1 MKNIIKIFCADF
13 RRLSTNV
20 VAVVVI
26 MGLSVI
32 PSLYAWF
39 NILSNWD
46 PYAQEATSNLKIAVV
61 SQDEGTE
68 VAGISMNIGDNVL
81 SGLKENKTIG
91 WVFPDTLEEATDGV
105 YSGEYYAAL
114 VISKDFSKDM
124 VSFMSG
130 DVTHPKITYYENEK
144 KNAIAPKITS
154 KAKTAVQEQ
163 VNSTFVSTIA
173 ESLMKVSNV
182 LVDTDGNVS
191 LVDAV
196 TGRLDELDG
205 DLQNYINIMNSFIS
219 VTGSASSL
227 IDTTQVM
234 IPDLNDLVG
243 NGQNT
248 VNAMQGAVTSGT
260 ASADTVSDMVS
271 YSLDMI
277 GTTLDQ
283 VSSMIQ
289 NDLSNLEGKEGSVTN
304 GLAGAQAI
312 MPYLKQM
319 FGSTTSSIVVYDGVD
334 AQVIEIQTQ
343 FDQISTDLEAV
354 STNAGAGSDA
364 VKALEQQILG
374 EISTCKTKINALGD
388 TYTYSIKPQLRSTIN
403 SMQGSLNS
411 AQAILSGVDGDLS
424 GVTDVLEEYGDTL
437 SSGMEGLVSSRD
449 MAVDMKEKLD
459 QIRTD
464 ITTLTGDEQYKE
476 LLDVL
481 KTDPEL
487 LGSFISSPVALDTE
501 AVYEIAN
508 YGSSM
513 SPFYTILAIWVGAL
527 ILVAIIHVKVHP
539 EPGIMETKPYQQFFG
554 RYITFFLIGQVQTLI
569 AVLGDLFYIKIQ
581 CHNPFLFWFACA
593 MSSFAFTMLIYSLT
607 VAFETV
613 GEAVAVVIMVIQVA
627 GAGGTF
633 PIETLPKI
641 YQAIYRFLPFSFGMN
656 ALRETIG
663 GMYAMTYWKCILK
676 LCIVVCVGLFIGLV
690 VAVPFR
696 KLNRMIDKS
705 KEKSGIML

>member
-1 MKNIIKIFCADF
+1 MKNIIRIFCADF

-26 MGLSVI
+26 IGLSVI

-39 NILSNWD
+39 NILSNWN
-46 PYAQEATSNLKIAVV
+46 PYSQDATSNLKIAVV

-68 VAGISMNIGDNVL
+68 VAGISMNIGDSVL

-91 WVFPDTLEEATDGV
+91 WVFPDTLDEATDGV

-114 VISKDFSKDM
+114 VISEDFSKDM

-163 VNSTFVSTIA
+163 VNSTFISTIA
-173 ESLMKVSNV
+173 ESLMKASNV
-182 LVDTDGNVS
+182 LADTDGNVS
-191 LVDAV
+191 IVDAV
-196 TGRLDELDG
+196 TARLDELDG
-205 DLQNYINIMNSFIS
+205 DLQNYITIMNSFIS

-227 IDTTQVM
+227 IDTTQTM
-234 IPDLNDLVG
+234 IPDLNNLVG

-248 VNAMQGAVTSGT
+248 VNAMQGAITSGT

-271 YSLDMI
+271 YSLDMM

-283 VSSMIQ
+283 VSAIVQS
-289 NDLSNLEGKEGSVTN
+289 DLSNLEGKEGTVTN
-304 GLAGAQAI
+304 GLTGAQAV

-319 FGSTTSSIVVYDGVD
+319 FGSATASISGYEEVNT
-334 AQVIEIQTQ
+334 QVSTIQTQ
-343 FDQISTDLEAV
+343 LNQIATDLDSVA
-354 STNAGAGSDA
+354 TNAGAGVDA
-364 VKALEQQILG
+364 VKTLEQQIIN
-374 EISTCKTKINALGD
+374 EISACKTQINALGD
-388 TYTYSIKPQLRSTIN
+388 TYNYSIKPQLRSTIN

-411 AQAILSGVDGDLS
+411 AQAILAGVDGDFS
-424 GVTDVLEEYGDTL
+424 GVTEVLDEYGDTL
-437 SSGMEGLVSSRD
+437 ASGMDGLVSSRD

-464 ITTLTGDEQYKE
+464 ITTLTSDEQYQE
-476 LLDVL
+476 MLDVL

-487 LGSFISSPVALDTE
+487 LGSFISSPVRLNTE
-501 AVYEIAN
+501 AVYEIGN
-508 YGSSM
+508 YGSAM

-554 RYITFFLIGQVQTLI
+554 RYITFFLIGQIQTLI
-569 AVLGDLFYIKIQ
+569 AVLGDLFYIRIQ

-607 VAFETV
+607 VAFGTV
-613 GEAVAVVIMVIQVA
+613 GEAVAVVIMVVQVA

-663 GMYAMTYWKCILK
+663 GMYAMDYWKCILK
-676 LCIVVCVGLFIGLV
+676 LCAVVAIGLV
-690 VAVPFR
+690 IGLAVAVPFR
-696 KLNRMIDKS
+696 KLNHMIDKS

>member
-1 MKNIIKIFCADF
+1 
-13 RRLSTNV
+13 
-20 VAVVVI
+20 
-26 MGLSVI
+26 
-32 PSLYAWF
+32 
-39 NILSNWD
+39 
-46 PYAQEATSNLKIAVV
+46 
-61 SQDEGTE
+61 
-68 VAGISMNIGDNVL
+68 MNIGDNVI
-81 SGLKENKTIG
+81 SGLKENETIG
-91 WVFPDTLEEATDGV
+91 WVFPDTTEEATEGV

-114 VISKDFSKDM
+114 VISKDFSSDM
-124 VSFMSG
+124 ISFMSG
-130 DVTHPKITYYENEK
+130 EVTHPKITYYENEK

-154 KAKTAVQEQ
+154 KAKTAVQGQ

-182 LVDTDGNVS
+182 LTDTDGNVS
-191 LVDAV
+191 LTDAV

-234 IPDLNDLVG
+234 IPDLNNLVG

-248 VNAMQGAVTSGT
+248 VNAMQGAITSGT

-277 GTTLDQ
+277 GSTLDQ
-283 VSSMIQ
+283 VSSMVQ
-289 NDLSNLEGKEGSVTN
+289 SDLSNLEGKEGSVTN
-304 GLAGAQAI
+304 GLSGAQAI

-319 FGSTTSSIVVYDGVD
+319 FGSTTSSIAGYDNVD
-334 AQVIEIQTQ
+334 VQVSEIQTQ
-343 FDQISTDLEAV
+343 LDQIAADLDSVA
-354 STNAGAGSDA
+354 SNAGAGSDA
-364 VKALEQQILG
+364 VRVLEQQILS
-374 EISTCKTKINALGD
+374 EISACKTKVSALGD

-411 AQAILSGVDGDLS
+411 AQAILSGVDGDFS
-424 GVTDVLEEYGDTL
+424 GVNEVLEEYGDTI
-437 SSGMEGLVSSRD
+437 STGMDGLVASRD
-449 MAVDMKEKLD
+449 MAVDMKGKLE

-464 ITTLTGDEQYKE
+464 ITTLTNDEQYQE
-476 LLDVL
+476 LLDIL

-487 LGSFISSPVALDTE
+487 LGSFISSPVALNTE
-501 AVYEIAN
+501 AVYEISN
-508 YGSSM
+508 YGSAM
-513 SPFYTILAIWVGAL
+513 SPFYTVLAIWVGAL

-554 RYITFFLIGQVQTLI
+554 RYITFFLIGQIQTLL

-581 CHNPFLFWFACA
+581 CQNPFLFWLACA
-593 MSSFAFTMLIYSLT
+593 MSSFAFTLLIYALT
-607 VAFETV
+607 VAFGTV
-613 GEAVAVVIMVIQVA
+613 GEAVAVVLMVIQVA

-641 YQAIYRFLPFSFGMN
+641 YQAIYRFLPFSFGMD

-663 GMYAMTYWKCILK
+663 GMYAMTYWICILK
-676 LCIVVCVGLFIGLV
+676 LGIVVAISLVIGLV

-696 KLNRMIDKS
+696 KLNRIIDKS

>member
-1 MKNIIKIFCADF
+1 
-13 RRLSTNV
+13 
-20 VAVVVI
+20 
-26 MGLSVI
+26 
-32 PSLYAWF
+32 
-39 NILSNWD
+39 
-46 PYAQEATSNLKIAVV
+46 
-61 SQDEGTE
+61 
-68 VAGISMNIGDNVL
+68 
-81 SGLKENKTIG
+81 
-91 WVFPDTLEEATDGV
+91 
-105 YSGEYYAAL
+105 
-114 VISKDFSKDM
+114 
-124 VSFMSG
+124 
-130 DVTHPKITYYENEK
+130 
-144 KNAIAPKITS
+144 
-154 KAKTAVQEQ
+154 
-163 VNSTFVSTIA
+163 
-173 ESLMKVSNV
+173 
-182 LVDTDGNVS
+182 
-191 LVDAV
+191 
-196 TGRLDELDG
+196 
-205 DLQNYINIMNSFIS
+205 
-219 VTGSASSL
+219 
-227 IDTTQVM
+227 
-234 IPDLNDLVG
+234 
-243 NGQNT
+243 
-248 VNAMQGAVTSGT
+248 
-260 ASADTVSDMVS
+260 
-271 YSLDMI
+271 
-277 GTTLDQ
+277 
-283 VSSMIQ
+283 
-289 NDLSNLEGKEGSVTN
+289 
-304 GLAGAQAI
+304 
-312 MPYLKQM
+312 
-319 FGSTTSSIVVYDGVD
+319 
-334 AQVIEIQTQ
+334 
-343 FDQISTDLEAV
+343 
-354 STNAGAGSDA
+354 
-364 VKALEQQILG
+364 
-374 EISTCKTKINALGD
+374 
-388 TYTYSIKPQLRSTIN
+388 
-403 SMQGSLNS
+403 MQGSLNS

-705 KEKSGIML
+705 KEKSRIML

>member
-1 MKNIIKIFCADF
+1 
-13 RRLSTNV
+13 
-20 VAVVVI
+20 
-26 MGLSVI
+26 
-32 PSLYAWF
+32 
-39 NILSNWD
+39 
-46 PYAQEATSNLKIAVV
+46 
-61 SQDEGTE
+61 
-68 VAGISMNIGDNVL
+68 
-81 SGLKENKTIG
+81 
-91 WVFPDTLEEATDGV
+91 
-105 YSGEYYAAL
+105 
-114 VISKDFSKDM
+114 
-124 VSFMSG
+124 
-130 DVTHPKITYYENEK
+130 
-144 KNAIAPKITS
+144 
-154 KAKTAVQEQ
+154 
-163 VNSTFVSTIA
+163 
-173 ESLMKVSNV
+173 
-182 LVDTDGNVS
+182 
-191 LVDAV
+191 
-196 TGRLDELDG
+196 
-205 DLQNYINIMNSFIS
+205 
-219 VTGSASSL
+219 
-227 IDTTQVM
+227 
-234 IPDLNDLVG
+234 
-243 NGQNT
+243 
-248 VNAMQGAVTSGT
+248 
-260 ASADTVSDMVS
+260 
-271 YSLDMI
+271 
-277 GTTLDQ
+277 
-283 VSSMIQ
+283 
-289 NDLSNLEGKEGSVTN
+289 
-304 GLAGAQAI
+304 
-312 MPYLKQM
+312 
-319 FGSTTSSIVVYDGVD
+319 
-334 AQVIEIQTQ
+334 
-343 FDQISTDLEAV
+343 
-354 STNAGAGSDA
+354 
-364 VKALEQQILG
+364 
-374 EISTCKTKINALGD
+374 
-388 TYTYSIKPQLRSTIN
+388 
-403 SMQGSLNS
+403 MQGSLNS